1 MTYWWFW
8 LAVLVIAIIVEV
20 CTDQLISIWFVPG
33 AIASIVVDL
42 CSGRLIWQVLVFFVV
57 SIVGIVVGK
66 KFLSKYRISEN
77 HKTNIDAIIG
87 EKCIVTEK
95 VNTFAGCGQAKVHGQ
110 VWSCRGVSDD
120 DVFEEGEILKI
131 VAIEGVKLIV
141 KKL

>member
-8 LAVLVIAIIVEV
+8 LAILVIAIIVEV

-33 AIASIVVDL
+33 AIVSIVLDL
-42 CSGRLIWQVLVFFVV
+42 SSVSLIWQFIVFFVV
-57 SIVGIVVGK
+57 SIIGITLGK
-66 KFLSKYRISEN
+66 KFLFKYKSN
-77 HKTNIDAIIG
+77 DSCKTNIDAIIG

-110 VWSCRGVSDD
+110 TWSCRGVSDE
-120 DVFEEGEILKI
+120 DVFVEGEVLKI

-141 KKL
+141 KKI